1 MKKLLILAAGLA
13 LALLASD
20 AWAQSNIGF
29 SNCRGTAIA
38 PPRIDKPGL
47 VACFEVWDANG
58 GAAIIDSGQFVVGVD
73 LRRPRYGDRRRDIH
87 L

>member
-58 GAAIIDSGQFVVGVD
+58 GAAIIDSGQFVVLTSSALICVD
-73 LRRPRYGDRRRDIH
+73 PDYE
-87 L
+87 